1 MLIDLM
7 ETYEYLHKNPELS
20 YKEFATSKYIEE
32 SLTKLGIKTYRVDP
46 TGVLGIIDNRS
57 DVTIGFRADIDA
69 LPITEKN
76 EHEYVSKNVGVM
88 HACGHDAHVS
98 MLLKSVETMLEN
110 DYKYNI
116 MLILQPAEEV
126 DGGAKLIIEHPIFKK
141 YKPSKIFGMHLWPEL
156 DSGVIATRS
165 GALMGTNVPFKLEF
179 KGTSSH
185 VCNPHLGSDCM
196 QALAETITNINYI
209 VAKTNNP
216 FEPVV
221 INVGKVMGGT
231 SGNIIASDVEV
242 LGTMRATNNI
252 VLKSLKEQFEESLQ
266 VSKIKY
272 GVDIGFEQ
280 TEITYPVV
288 YNSPSLVDQITNHMP
303 RIKLLEYP
311 SLASEDFGF
320 YSNICD
326 CVFFFLGT
334 KEEDHNMPLHS
345 ESFSINPSVLQKGVD
360 LYVELARI
368 YGKQSSN

>member
-1 MLIDLM
+1 MSIDLI
-7 ETYEYLHKNPELS
+7 ETYEYLHQNPELS
-20 YKEFATSKYIEE
+20 YKEFSTTKYIKEE
-32 SLTKLGIKTYRVDP
+32 LNKLGIETHRVDP
-46 TGVLGIIDNRS
+46 TGIIGIIDNGS

-76 EHEYVSKNVGVM
+76 KHEFVSENVGVM
-88 HACGHDAHVS
+88 HACGHDGHMS
-98 MLLKSVETMLEN
+98 MLLKSAETMLEN
-110 DYKYNI
+110 DYEYNI
-116 MLILQPAEEV
+116 MLIFQPAEEV
-126 DGGAKLIIEHPIFKK
+126 NGGAKLIINHPIFQK

-156 DSGVIATRS
+156 ESGVIATRS
-165 GALMGTNVPFKLEF
+165 GALMGTNVPFKLEL
-179 KGTSSH
+179 KGKSSH

-221 INVGKVMGGT
+221 INIGKVMGGT

-242 LGTMRATNNI
+242 LGTMRAANNL
-252 VLKSLKEQFEESLQ
+252 VLRNLKEQFEESLQ

-272 GVDIGFEQ
+272 GVDIKFEQ

-288 YNSPSLVDQITNHMP
+288 YNSPILVDQITNNMS
-303 RIKLLEYP
+303 RIKLLEHP

-326 CVFFFLGT
+326 SVFFFLGT
-334 KEEDHNMPLHS
+334 NEDGHTMPLHS